1 MVAFVG
7 LIGVW
12 IYSMLPLLGS
22 FKRTIGNLGM
32 SKPPIAIIN
41 SQQDHNPAPILKA
54 PAEPTP
60 TLQAE
65 ITVPVIFPILTNG
78 ENDQAALGLQHSTYV
93 LSPGQEEQ
101 TEQALVPA
109 TETGSDLDLPQLVYD
124 LDVVLYQR
132 SDKLRLKYADKPV
145 VETYPGKY
153 SYYWPPL
160 GGSNCDQVNGVA
172 ECEYMASGYKVADY
186 IGIGWACDAKIPL
199 GYIIEIVELNI
210 WGECTDRGYTIKQD
224 KDGLYW
230 FDQLI
235 GYPMTTWE
243 APITVRTYAP

>member
-41 SQQDHNPAPILKA
+41 SQQDHNPAPILQSPVQA
-54 PAEPTP
+54 TP
-60 TLQAE
+60 TLQPTPTIIATVTWE
-65 ITVPVIFPILTNG
+65 STPVAPTGGPTDLEFLQLTIQATMARPAQAPLPTIT
-78 ENDQAALGLQHSTYV
+78 
-93 LSPGQEEQ
+93 
-101 TEQALVPA
+101 
-109 TETGSDLDLPQLVYD
+109 YD
-124 LDVVLYQR
+124 LDRDVYDR
-132 SDKLRLKYADKPV
+132 SNQLRLKYADTPV
-145 VETYPGKY
+145 IETYPGKY

-160 GGSNCDQVNGVA
+160 GGSNCDTQNGVL

-186 IGIGWACDAKIPL
+186 VGIGWACDAKIPL
-199 GYIIEIVELNI
+199 GYIIEVVELNI

-235 GYPMTTWE
+235 GYPMTNWE